1 MKSVIKEILIII
13 LLCCAVCLILGVVF
27 YDYIPTNKV
36 IPSQVQAYQTS
47 NTIKDE
53 ISQGVSNYEAGNYV
67 FEITDSDLS
76 LYRQS
81 DSYDP
86 GKANPFASSALSEN
100 TTTNTVTEGTN
111 TGNTT
116 SNGNTTNNS
125 SSSTSNQNNNTTN
138 NSSSSTSNQNNNST
152 NDSNSNKNSSNN
164 SKPNNTNTS
173 TSSSS
178 GSTDEFFK
186 TTGLK

>member
-1 MKSVIKEILIII
+1 MKSVIKEILIIV

-53 ISQGVSNYEAGNYV
+53 ISQGVSNYEAGNYI

-100 TTTNTVTEGTN
+100 TTTNTVAEGTN
-111 TGNTT
+111 SGNTT
-116 SNGNTTNNS
+116 SNENTSNNS
-125 SSSTSNQNNNTTN
+125 SSG
-138 NSSSSTSNQNNNST
+138 TSNQNNNSS
-152 NDSNSNKNSSNN
+152 NNSNSNNNSSN
-164 SKPNNTNTS
+164 SSTS
-173 TSSSS
+173 ENKISNKTSNSSSS
-178 GSTDEFFK
+178 SSTDEFFN

>member
-1 MKSVIKEILIII
+1 MKSVIKEILIIV

-100 TTTNTVTEGTN
+100 TTTNTTTEGTN

-116 SNGNTTNNS
+116 SNENTSNNS
-125 SSSTSNQNNNTTN
+125 SSG
-138 NSSSSTSNQNNNST
+138 TSNQNNNSS
-152 NDSNSNKNSSNN
+152 NNSNSNNNSSNSSTSN
-164 SKPNNTNTS
+164 NNISNNTNTS
-173 TSSSS
+173 TSSGSS
-178 GSTDEFFK
+178 STDEFFN

>member
-1 MKSVIKEILIII
+1 MKSVIKELLIIV

-53 ISQGVSNYEAGNYV
+53 ISQGVSNYEAGNYI

-100 TTTNTVTEGTN
+100 TTTNTVAEGTN

-116 SNGNTTNNS
+116 SNENTSNNS
-125 SSSTSNQNNNTTN
+125 SSG
-138 NSSSSTSNQNNNST
+138 TSNQNNNSS
-152 NDSNSNKNSSNN
+152 NNSNSNNNSSN
-164 SKPNNTNTS
+164 SSTS
-173 TSSSS
+173 ENKISNKTSNSSSS
-178 GSTDEFFK
+178 SSTDEFFN

>member
-1 MKSVIKEILIII
+1 MKSVIKEILIIV

-53 ISQGVSNYEAGNYV
+53 ISQGVSNYEAGNYI

-100 TTTNTVTEGTN
+100 TTTNNTTNTNTTTDGTN

-116 SNGNTTNNS
+116 STGNTSNSSSSSASNQSNNS
-125 SSSTSNQNNNTTN
+125 SSNSNSNNNSSNSPTSNNNT
-138 NSSSSTSNQNNNST
+138 
-152 NDSNSNKNSSNN
+152 SNN
-164 SKPNNTNTS
+164 TSTNTS
-173 TSSSS
+173 TSSTSS
-178 GSTDEFFK
+178 STDEFFN

>member
-1 MKSVIKEILIII
+1 MKSVIKEILIIV

-53 ISQGVSNYEAGNYV
+53 ISQGVSNYEAGNYI

-100 TTTNTVTEGTN
+100 TTTNTVAEGTN

-116 SNGNTTNNS
+116 SNENTSNNS
-125 SSSTSNQNNNTTN
+125 SSG
-138 NSSSSTSNQNNNST
+138 TSNQNNNSS
-152 NDSNSNKNSSNN
+152 NNSNSNNNSSNSSTSN
-164 SKPNNTNTS
+164 NNISNNTKLVTRLVLVQQMNFLTQQ
-173 TSSSS
+173 
-178 GSTDEFFK
+178 D
-186 TTGLK
+186 

>member
-1 MKSVIKEILIII
+1 MKSVIKEILIIV

-53 ISQGVSNYEAGNYV
+53 ISQGVSNYEAGNYI

-100 TTTNTVTEGTN
+100 TTTNTTTEGTN

-116 SNGNTTNNS
+116 SNGNTSNNS
-125 SSSTSNQNNNTTN
+125 SSG
-138 NSSSSTSNQNNNST
+138 TSNQNNNSS
-152 NDSNSNKNSSNN
+152 NNSNSNNNSSNSSTSN
-164 SKPNNTNTS
+164 NNISNNTNTS
-173 TSSSS
+173 TSSGSS
-178 GSTDEFFK
+178 STDEFFN

>member
-1 MKSVIKEILIII
+1 MDKKILLKVFIAILIIV

-53 ISQGVSNYEAGNYV
+53 ISQGVSNYEAGNYI

-86 GKANPFASSALSEN
+86 GKANPFASSALSVN
-100 TTTNTVTEGTN
+100 TTTNTVAEGTN

-116 SNGNTTNNS
+116 SNENTSNNS
-125 SSSTSNQNNNTTN
+125 SSG
-138 NSSSSTSNQNNNST
+138 TSNQNNNSS
-152 NDSNSNKNSSNN
+152 NNSNSNNNSSN
-164 SKPNNTNTS
+164 SSTS
-173 TSSSS
+173 ENKISNKTSNSSSS
-178 GSTDEFFK
+178 SSTDEFFN

>member
-1 MKSVIKEILIII
+1 MKSVIKEILIIV

-53 ISQGVSNYEAGNYV
+53 ISQGVSNYEAGNYI

-100 TTTNTVTEGTN
+100 TTTNT
-111 TGNTT
+111 GNTT
-116 SNGNTTNNS
+116 SNGNTSNNS
-125 SSSTSNQNNNTTN
+125 SSGN
-138 NSSSSTSNQNNNST
+138 SNQNNNSS
-152 NDSNSNKNSSNN
+152 NNSNSNNNSSN
-164 SKPNNTNTS
+164 SSTS
-173 TSSSS
+173 ENKISNKTSNSSSS
-178 GSTDEFFK
+178 SSTDEFFN

>member
-1 MKSVIKEILIII
+1 MKSVIKEILIIV

-100 TTTNTVTEGTN
+100 TTTNTMAERTN

-116 SNGNTTNNS
+116 SNENTSNNS
-125 SSSTSNQNNNTTN
+125 SSG
-138 NSSSSTSNQNNNST
+138 TSNQNNNSS
-152 NDSNSNKNSSNN
+152 NNSNSNNNSSN
-164 SKPNNTNTS
+164 SSTS
-173 TSSSS
+173 ENKISNKTSNSSSS
-178 GSTDEFFK
+178 SSTDEFFN

>member
-1 MKSVIKEILIII
+1 MKSVIKEILIIV

-36 IPSQVQAYQTS
+36 IPSQVQAYETS

-53 ISQGVSNYEAGNYV
+53 ISQDVSNYEAENYV

-100 TTTNTVTEGTN
+100 TTTNNTTNTNTTTDGTN

-116 SNGNTTNNS
+116 STGNT
-125 SSSTSNQNNNTTN
+125 
-138 NSSSSTSNQNNNST
+138 
-152 NDSNSNKNSSNN
+152 
-164 SKPNNTNTS
+164 SK
-173 TSSSS
+173 
-178 GSTDEFFK
+178 
-186 TTGLK
+186 

>member
-1 MKSVIKEILIII
+1 MKSVIKEILIIV

-100 TTTNTVTEGTN
+100 TTTNTVAEGTN

-116 SNGNTTNNS
+116 SNENTSNNS
-125 SSSTSNQNNNTTN
+125 SSG
-138 NSSSSTSNQNNNST
+138 TSNQNNNSS
-152 NDSNSNKNSSNN
+152 NNSNSNNNSSNSSTSN
-164 SKPNNTNTS
+164 NNISNNTNTS
-173 TSSSS
+173 TSSGSS
-178 GSTDEFFK
+178 STDEFFN

>member
-1 MKSVIKEILIII
+1 MKSVIKEILIIV

-53 ISQGVSNYEAGNYV
+53 ISQGVSNYEAGNYI

-100 TTTNTVTEGTN
+100 TTTNTVAEGTN

-116 SNGNTTNNS
+116 SNGNTSNNS
-125 SSSTSNQNNNTTN
+125 SSG
-138 NSSSSTSNQNNNST
+138 TSNQNNNSS
-152 NDSNSNKNSSNN
+152 NNSNSNNNSSNSSTSN
-164 SKPNNTNTS
+164 NNISNNTNTS
-173 TSSSS
+173 TSSGSS
-178 GSTDEFFK
+178 STDEFFN

>member
-1 MKSVIKEILIII
+1 MKSVIKEILIIV

-100 TTTNTVTEGTN
+100 TTTNTTTEGTN

-116 SNGNTTNNS
+116 SNGNTSNNS
-125 SSSTSNQNNNTTN
+125 SSG
-138 NSSSSTSNQNNNST
+138 TSNQNNNSS
-152 NDSNSNKNSSNN
+152 NNSNSNNNSSNSSTSN
-164 SKPNNTNTS
+164 NNISNNTNTS
-173 TSSSS
+173 TSSGSS
-178 GSTDEFFK
+178 STDEFFN

>member
-1 MKSVIKEILIII
+1 MKSVIKEILIIV

-53 ISQGVSNYEAGNYV
+53 ISQGVSNYEAGNYI

-100 TTTNTVTEGTN
+100 TTTNTVAEGTN

-116 SNGNTTNNS
+116 SNENTSNNS
-125 SSSTSNQNNNTTN
+125 SSG
-138 NSSSSTSNQNNNST
+138 TSNQNNNS
-152 NDSNSNKNSSNN
+152 NSNNNSSN
-164 SKPNNTNTS
+164 SSTS
-173 TSSSS
+173 ENKISNKTSNSSSS
-178 GSTDEFFK
+178 SSTDEFFN

>member
-1 MKSVIKEILIII
+1 MKSVIKEILIIV

-53 ISQGVSNYEAGNYV
+53 ISQGVSNYEAGNYI

-100 TTTNTVTEGTN
+100 TTTNTVAEGTN
-111 TGNTT
+111 SGNTT
-116 SNGNTTNNS
+116 SNENTSNNS
-125 SSSTSNQNNNTTN
+125 SSG
-138 NSSSSTSNQNNNST
+138 TSNQNNNSS
-152 NDSNSNKNSSNN
+152 NNSNSNNNSSN
-164 SKPNNTNTS
+164 SSTS
-173 TSSSS
+173 ENKISNKTSSSS
-178 GSTDEFFK
+178 SSSSTDEFFN

>member
-1 MKSVIKEILIII
+1 MKSVIKEILIIV

-100 TTTNTVTEGTN
+100 TTTNTMAEGTN

-116 SNGNTTNNS
+116 SNENTSNNS
-125 SSSTSNQNNNTTN
+125 SSGTSNKNN
-138 NSSSSTSNQNNNST
+138 
-152 NDSNSNKNSSNN
+152 NSSNN
-164 SKPNNTNTS
+164 SNSNNNSTS
-173 TSSSS
+173 NSSSS
-178 GSTDEFFK
+178 SSTDEFFN

>member
-1 MKSVIKEILIII
+1 MKSVIKEILIIV

-53 ISQGVSNYEAGNYV
+53 ISQGVSNYEAGNYI

-100 TTTNTVTEGTN
+100 TTTNTTTEGTN

-116 SNGNTTNNS
+116 SNGNTSNNS
-125 SSSTSNQNNNTTN
+125 SSGTSNQ
-138 NSSSSTSNQNNNST
+138 SN
-152 NDSNSNKNSSNN
+152 NSSNN
-164 SKPNNTNTS
+164 SNSNNNSSNSS
-173 TSSSS
+173 TSDNKTSNKTSNSS
-178 GSTDEFFK
+178 GSSSTDEFFN

>member
-1 MKSVIKEILIII
+1 MKSVIKEILIIV

-53 ISQGVSNYEAGNYV
+53 ISQGVSNYEAGNYI

-100 TTTNTVTEGTN
+100 TTTNTVAEGTN

-116 SNGNTTNNS
+116 SNENTSNNS
-125 SSSTSNQNNNTTN
+125 SSG
-138 NSSSSTSNQNNNST
+138 TSNQNNNSS
-152 NDSNSNKNSSNN
+152 NNSNSNNNSSN
-164 SKPNNTNTS
+164 SS
-173 TSSSS
+173 TSENKTSNKTSNSS
-178 GSTDEFFK
+178 GSSSTDEFFN

>member
-1 MKSVIKEILIII
+1 MKSVIKEILIIV

-100 TTTNTVTEGTN
+100 TTTNTTTEGTN

-116 SNGNTTNNS
+116 SNGNTSNNS
-125 SSSTSNQNNNTTN
+125 SSGTSNQ
-138 NSSSSTSNQNNNST
+138 SN
-152 NDSNSNKNSSNN
+152 NSSNN
-164 SKPNNTNTS
+164 SNSNNNSSNSS
-173 TSSSS
+173 TSDNKTSNKTSNSS
-178 GSTDEFFK
+178 GSSSTDEFFN

>member
-1 MKSVIKEILIII
+1 MKSVIKEILIIV

-53 ISQGVSNYEAGNYV
+53 ISQGVSNYEAGNYI

-100 TTTNTVTEGTN
+100 TTTNTVAEGTN

-116 SNGNTTNNS
+116 SNENTSNNS
-125 SSSTSNQNNNTTN
+125 SSG
-138 NSSSSTSNQNNNST
+138 TSNQNNNSS
-152 NDSNSNKNSSNN
+152 NNSNSNNNSSNSSTSN
-164 SKPNNTNTS
+164 NNISNNTNTS
-173 TSSSS
+173 TSSGSS
-178 GSTDEFFK
+178 STDEFFN

>member
-1 MKSVIKEILIII
+1 MKSVIKEILIIV

-53 ISQGVSNYEAGNYV
+53 ISQGVSNYEAGNYI

-100 TTTNTVTEGTN
+100 TTTNTATEGTN

-116 SNGNTTNNS
+116 SNGNTSNNS
-125 SSSTSNQNNNTTN
+125 SSG
-138 NSSSSTSNQNNNST
+138 TSNQNNNSS
-152 NDSNSNKNSSNN
+152 NNSNSNNNSSNSSTSN
-164 SKPNNTNTS
+164 NNISNNTNTS
-173 TSSSS
+173 TSSGSS
-178 GSTDEFFK
+178 STDEFFN

>member
-1 MKSVIKEILIII
+1 MKSVIKEILIIV

-86 GKANPFASSALSEN
+86 GKANPFDSSALSEN
-100 TTTNTVTEGTN
+100 TTTNTVAEGTN

-116 SNGNTTNNS
+116 SNENTSNNS
-125 SSSTSNQNNNTTN
+125 SSG
-138 NSSSSTSNQNNNST
+138 TSNQNNNS
-152 NDSNSNKNSSNN
+152 SNNSNSNNNSSNSSTSENKISNKNSN
-164 SKPNNTNTS
+164 
-173 TSSSS
+173 SSSS
-178 GSTDEFFK
+178 SSTDEFFN

>member
-1 MKSVIKEILIII
+1 MKSVIKEILIIV

-53 ISQGVSNYEAGNYV
+53 ISQGVSNYEAGNYI

-100 TTTNTVTEGTN
+100 TTTNTVAEGTN

-116 SNGNTTNNS
+116 SNEN
-125 SSSTSNQNNNTTN
+125 TSNNR
-138 NSSSSTSNQNNNST
+138 SSGTSNQNNNSS
-152 NDSNSNKNSSNN
+152 NNSNSNNNSSN
-164 SKPNNTNTS
+164 SSTS
-173 TSSSS
+173 ENKISNKTSNSSSS
-178 GSTDEFFK
+178 SSTDEFFN

>member
-1 MKSVIKEILIII
+1 MKSVIKEILIIV

-100 TTTNTVTEGTN
+100 TTTNTVAEGTN

-116 SNGNTTNNS
+116 SNENTSNNS
-125 SSSTSNQNNNTTN
+125 SSG
-138 NSSSSTSNQNNNST
+138 TSNQNNNSS
-152 NDSNSNKNSSNN
+152 NNSNSNNNSSN
-164 SKPNNTNTS
+164 SSTS
-173 TSSSS
+173 ENKISNKTSNSSSS
-178 GSTDEFFK
+178 SSTDEFFN

>member
-1 MKSVIKEILIII
+1 MKSVIKEILIIV

-100 TTTNTVTEGTN
+100 TTTNTATEGTN

-116 SNGNTTNNS
+116 SNGNTSNNS
-125 SSSTSNQNNNTTN
+125 SSG
-138 NSSSSTSNQNNNST
+138 TSNQNNNSS
-152 NDSNSNKNSSNN
+152 NNSNSNNNSSN
-164 SKPNNTNTS
+164 SSTS
-173 TSSSS
+173 ENKISNKTSNSSSS
-178 GSTDEFFK
+178 SSTDEFFN

>member
-1 MKSVIKEILIII
+1 MKSVIKEILIIV

-100 TTTNTVTEGTN
+100 TTTNTMAEGTN

-116 SNGNTTNNS
+116 SNENTSNNS
-125 SSSTSNQNNNTTN
+125 SSG
-138 NSSSSTSNQNNNST
+138 TSNQNNNSS
-152 NDSNSNKNSSNN
+152 NNSNSNNNSSN
-164 SKPNNTNTS
+164 SSTS
-173 TSSSS
+173 ENKISNKTSNSSSS
-178 GSTDEFFK
+178 SSTDEFFN

>member
-125 SSSTSNQNNNTTN
+125 SSSTSNQNNN
-138 NSSSSTSNQNNNST
+138 ST

>member
-100 TTTNTVTEGTN
+100 TTTNTVTEGSN
-111 TGNTT
+111 T
-116 SNGNTTNNS
+116 GNTTNNS

-138 NSSSSTSNQNNNST
+138 NSSSSTSNQNNNTT

>member
-1 MKSVIKEILIII
+1 MKSVIKEILIIV

-100 TTTNTVTEGTN
+100 TTTNTATEGTN

-116 SNGNTTNNS
+116 SNGNTSNNS
-125 SSSTSNQNNNTTN
+125 SSG
-138 NSSSSTSNQNNNST
+138 TSNQNNNSS
-152 NDSNSNKNSSNN
+152 NNSNSNNNSSNSSTSENKISNKTSN
-164 SKPNNTNTS
+164 SS
-173 TSSSS
+173 TSS
-178 GSTDEFFK
+178 STDEFFN

>member
-1 MKSVIKEILIII
+1 MKSVIKEILIIV

-53 ISQGVSNYEAGNYV
+53 ISQGVSNYEAGNYI

-100 TTTNTVTEGTN
+100 TTTNTMAEGTN

-116 SNGNTTNNS
+116 SNENTSNNS
-125 SSSTSNQNNNTTN
+125 SSG
-138 NSSSSTSNQNNNST
+138 TSNQNNNSS
-152 NDSNSNKNSSNN
+152 NNSNSNNNSSN
-164 SKPNNTNTS
+164 SATS
-173 TSSSS
+173 ENKISNKTSNSSSS
-178 GSTDEFFK
+178 SSTDEFFN

>member
-1 MKSVIKEILIII
+1 MKSVIKEILIIV

-53 ISQGVSNYEAGNYV
+53 ISQGVSNYEAGNYI

-100 TTTNTVTEGTN
+100 TTTNTVAEGTN

-116 SNGNTTNNS
+116 SNENTSNNS
-125 SSSTSNQNNNTTN
+125 SSG
-138 NSSSSTSNQNNNST
+138 TSNQNNNSS
-152 NDSNSNKNSSNN
+152 NNSNSNNNSSN
-164 SKPNNTNTS
+164 SS
-173 TSSSS
+173 TSENKISNKTSNSS
-178 GSTDEFFK
+178 GSSSTDEFFN

>member
-1 MKSVIKEILIII
+1 MKSVIKEILIIV

-53 ISQGVSNYEAGNYV
+53 ISQGVSNYEAGNYI

-100 TTTNTVTEGTN
+100 TTTNTVAEGTN

-116 SNGNTTNNS
+116 SNENTSNNS
-125 SSSTSNQNNNTTN
+125 SSG
-138 NSSSSTSNQNNNST
+138 TSNQNNNSS
-152 NDSNSNKNSSNN
+152 NNSNSNNNSSN
-164 SKPNNTNTS
+164 SATS
-173 TSSSS
+173 ENKISNKTSNSSSS
-178 GSTDEFFK
+178 SSTDEFFN

>member
-1 MKSVIKEILIII
+1 MKSVIKEILIIV

-100 TTTNTVTEGTN
+100 TKTNTTTEGTN

-116 SNGNTTNNS
+116 SNENTSNNS
-125 SSSTSNQNNNTTN
+125 SSG
-138 NSSSSTSNQNNNST
+138 TSNQNNNSS
-152 NDSNSNKNSSNN
+152 NNSNSNNNSSNSSTSN
-164 SKPNNTNTS
+164 NNISNNTNTS
-173 TSSSS
+173 TSSGSS
-178 GSTDEFFK
+178 STDEFFN

>member
-1 MKSVIKEILIII
+1 MKSVIKEILIIV

-53 ISQGVSNYEAGNYV
+53 ISQGASNYEAGNYI

-100 TTTNTVTEGTN
+100 TTTNTVAEGTN

-116 SNGNTTNNS
+116 SNENTSNNS
-125 SSSTSNQNNNTTN
+125 SSG
-138 NSSSSTSNQNNNST
+138 TSNQNNNSS
-152 NDSNSNKNSSNN
+152 NNSNSNNNSSN
-164 SKPNNTNTS
+164 SSTS
-173 TSSSS
+173 ENKISNKTSNSSSS
-178 GSTDEFFK
+178 SSTDEFFN

>member
-1 MKSVIKEILIII
+1 MKSVIKEILIIV

-47 NTIKDE
+47 NTIKDG

-100 TTTNTVTEGTN
+100 TTTNTMAEGTN

-116 SNGNTTNNS
+116 SNENTSNNS
-125 SSSTSNQNNNTTN
+125 SSG
-138 NSSSSTSNQNNNST
+138 TSNQNNNSS
-152 NDSNSNKNSSNN
+152 NNSNSNNNSSN
-164 SKPNNTNTS
+164 SSTS
-173 TSSSS
+173 ENKISNKTSNSSSS
-178 GSTDEFFK
+178 SSTDEFFN

>member
-1 MKSVIKEILIII
+1 MKSVIKEILIIV

-53 ISQGVSNYEAGNYV
+53 ISQGVSNYEAGNYI

-100 TTTNTVTEGTN
+100 TTTNTVAEGTN

-116 SNGNTTNNS
+116 SNGNTSNNS
-125 SSSTSNQNNNTTN
+125 SSG
-138 NSSSSTSNQNNNST
+138 TSNQNNNSS
-152 NDSNSNKNSSNN
+152 NNSNSNNNSSN
-164 SKPNNTNTS
+164 SSTS
-173 TSSSS
+173 ENKISNKTSNSSSS
-178 GSTDEFFK
+178 SSTDEFFN

>member
-1 MKSVIKEILIII
+1 MKSVIKEILIIV

-53 ISQGVSNYEAGNYV
+53 ISQGVSNYEAGNYI

-100 TTTNTVTEGTN
+100 TTTNTVAEGTN

-116 SNGNTTNNS
+116 SNENTSNNS
-125 SSSTSNQNNNTTN
+125 SSG
-138 NSSSSTSNQNNNST
+138 TSNQNNNSS
-152 NDSNSNKNSSNN
+152 NNSNSNNNSSN
-164 SKPNNTNTS
+164 SSTS
-173 TSSSS
+173 ENKISNKTSNSSSS
-178 GSTDEFFK
+178 SSTDEFFN

>member
-1 MKSVIKEILIII
+1 MKSVIKEILIIV

-53 ISQGVSNYEAGNYV
+53 ISQGVSNYEAGNYI

-100 TTTNTVTEGTN
+100 TTTNTTTEGTN

-116 SNGNTTNNS
+116 SNGNTSNNS
-125 SSSTSNQNNNTTN
+125 SSG
-138 NSSSSTSNQNNNST
+138 TSNQNNNSS
-152 NDSNSNKNSSNN
+152 NNSNSNNNSSN
-164 SKPNNTNTS
+164 SSTS
-173 TSSSS
+173 ENKISNKTSNSSSS
-178 GSTDEFFK
+178 SSTDEFFN